1 MALSRY
7 AFNRK
12 IQYGGETVLATNRH
26 ASNIRRNVIN
36 GRIRTTGHTL
46 KEGERLD
53 TLAAKVYKDSKY
65 WWVIAAASGIG
76 YAMQA
81 SHGAIIRIPNNL
93 SDVIRLVS

>member
-76 YAMQA
+76 WPLQVPP
-81 SHGAIIRIPNNL
+81 GVVLAIP
-93 SDVIRLVS
+93 SDLDEVYRFMT